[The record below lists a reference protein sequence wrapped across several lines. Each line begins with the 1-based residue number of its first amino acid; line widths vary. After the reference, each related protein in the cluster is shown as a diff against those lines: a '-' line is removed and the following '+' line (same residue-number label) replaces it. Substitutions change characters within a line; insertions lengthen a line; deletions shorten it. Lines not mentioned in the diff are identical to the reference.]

1 MTNDEKIQLLNKEI
15 DEMFEEY
22 FEKAMKQSFENELE
36 SVKYAD
42 EFHAK
47 LYEYI
52 KIRKEELN
60 ISAK

>member
-42 EFHAK
+42 EFHVK

-60 ISAK
+60 ISTK

>member
-22 FEKAMKQSFENELE
+22 FEKATKQNFKNELE

-52 KIRKEELN
+52 KKRKKELN
-60 ISAK
+60 ISTK

>member
-22 FEKAMKQSFENELE
+22 FEKATKQNFKNELE

-42 EFHAK
+42 EFHTK

-52 KIRKEELN
+52 KKRKKELN
-60 ISAK
+60 ISTK